1 MPNMNEIL
9 KKAEETKAR
18 WFSYTDKLEERLIEL
33 CNASVPELKEAY
45 RSDTDLLKRNYHY
58 LLSGLTG
65 QITSIFEK
73 AEQTQDEKV
82 SDILE
87 ELSDELDSVDHDE
100 AYSKLEDIKDKCY
113 DRMREFEEKV
123 DKFIA
128 LLEKTGTLDYEDEY
142 KAILDEYE
150 QIKDKFKCKQC
161 GSPIFIPELFFMT
174 THIEC
179 PACNTQ
185 NTFEP
190 SSSIG
195 NLEAVAINLAEQRTA
210 HLLEAYENELKRE
223 RDLYSQKHELELSLD
238 FGQNPETNP
247 EVIRLENERKD
258 SIVLAQNT
266 YKKYLK
272 AKFDELIVLVP
283 KLAEQN
289 KRIYENQLA
298 KFEKTIYN

>member
-1 MPNMNEIL
+1 MNDIL

-18 WFSYTDKLEERLIEL
+18 WFSFTDKLEERLIEL

-45 RSDTDLLKRNYHY
+45 RNDTDIHKRNYFY
-58 LLSGLTG
+58 LLSGLRG
-65 QITSIFEK
+65 QINSIFEK

-82 SDILE
+82 SDILD
-87 ELSDELDSVDHDE
+87 ELSDELDSIDNDE
-100 AYSKLEDIKDKCY
+100 AYSRLENIKDECY
-113 DRMREFEEKV
+113 DRMREFEEKA

-128 LLEKTGTLDYEDEY
+128 LLENTKTVDYEVEY

-161 GSPIFIPELFFMT
+161 GSPIFIPELFFIT
-174 THIEC
+174 TYVEC

-190 SSSIG
+190 SSSAANI
-195 NLEAVAINLAEQRTA
+195 EAVAINLAEQRTA
-210 HLLEAYENELKRE
+210 NLLNAYENELKRE
-223 RDLYSQKHELELSLD
+223 RDLYFQKHELELALD
-238 FGQNPETNP
+238 FGKDPETNS
-247 EVIRLENERKD
+247 EISRLEKTRKE

-266 YKKYLK
+266 YKEYLK
-272 AKFDELIVLVP
+272 AKFDELIALVP

-289 KRIYENQLA
+289 KRVYERQLA
-298 KFEKTIYN
+298 DFEKTIYN